1 MCATSELAPE
11 GLVIGHL
18 VRHARGRTLAYNN
31 VFYLARRAGLRLSRR
46 GSGSPNQIGRTG
58 GVPELTSGRDADATP
73 AVSTP
78 AEEAVSSSSACAQV
92 TSGTA
97 ACLGIDRCAQ
107 AMCRT
112 YTSRPRIRRVRSE
125 RCCLAQP
132 DRRAFVCSTLNIKHA
147 TGAPEE
153 ARTAFL
159 SGVHRH
165 PPVALRL
172 RCVAAAANHNEFWMM
187 EIWRAHPRRAQ
198 SYS

>member
-1 MCATSELAPE
+1 MATLFGTP
-11 GLVIGHL
+11 GGVHWLTI
-18 VRHARGRTLAYNN
+18 TCFTYI
-31 VFYLARRAGLRLSRR
+31 ARRAELRLSRR
-46 GSGSPNQIGRTG
+46 GSGSPNQIGRAG

-78 AEEAVSSSSACAQV
+78 AEEAVSYSSACAEV

-97 ACLGIDRCAQ
+97 ACLGEDRCAQ
-107 AMCRT
+107 AICKT
-112 YTSRPRIRRVRSE
+112 YTSRPRIRRIRSE
-125 RCCLAQP
+125 RCYLAQP
-132 DRRAFVCSTLNIKHA
+132 DGRAFVHSTLKIKHA

-172 RCVAAAANHNEFWMM
+172 RCVAAAANHDDFWLM
-187 EIWRAHPRRAQ
+187 EIWRARPRQAQ